1 VLVKKN
7 EMNKIKE
14 YIIESYKE
22 LSQKVTWPT
31 WQELQKSAVVVLVA
45 SVLIAV
51 ILLVM
56 DLASNKILDAYYSL

>member
-1 VLVKKN
+1 VKKN